1 MIDKSNHHV
10 LIIDD
15 VHPDFLKLLRNFE
28 VVYKPEI
35 TLEDLPEAL
44 SDATI
49 LVIRSKLNFDKN
61 WIDKSPRLK
70 LIGRLGSGMD
80 NIDIDYAQTKS
91 IDCINAP
98 EGNRNAVAEQ
108 TIGMMLS
115 LLSNI
120 VKSNIEISRKL
131 WLRKENEGVELK
143 NLTVGIIG
151 YGNVGKVLA
160 QRLKSFNCEI
170 LAYDKYIKDFGDEL
184 VEESTLEEVQNR
196 ADIISLHVPLN
207 PYSQEMINNSFI
219 EKMSKPFYL
228 LNLSRGKVVSV
239 PAVMD
244 GLSQGKILGL
254 ALDVLPNES
263 LGTYSF
269 KEKEELEFLIGH
281 NRVIL
286 TPHTGGLT
294 QDSYQ
299 MLAHV
304 LAEKLILWTR
314 K

>member
-1 MIDKSNHHV
+1 
-10 LIIDD
+10 
-15 VHPDFLKLLRNFE
+15 
-28 VVYKPEI
+28 
-35 TLEDLPEAL
+35 
-44 SDATI
+44 
-49 LVIRSKLNFDKN
+49 
-61 WIDKSPRLK
+61 
-70 LIGRLGSGMD
+70 
-80 NIDIDYAQTKS
+80 
-91 IDCINAP
+91 
-98 EGNRNAVAEQ
+98 
-108 TIGMMLS
+108 
-115 LLSNI
+115 